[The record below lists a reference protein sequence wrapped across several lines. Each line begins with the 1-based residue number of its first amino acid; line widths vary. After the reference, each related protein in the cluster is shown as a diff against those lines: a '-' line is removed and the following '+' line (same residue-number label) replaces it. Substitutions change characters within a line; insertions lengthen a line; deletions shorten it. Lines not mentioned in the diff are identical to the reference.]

1 MRKVLFLAFTVSLVI
16 AFAQPGFAQ
25 VERMVK
31 NDVKAAGGIKVGAE
45 EDTATVDSV
54 DYENRTGT
62 LKLPD
67 GTITIFRANPEVNNF
82 DQLKVG
88 DKVLIRK

>member
-1 MRKVLFLAFTVSLVI
+1 MKRVLFLALTVSVVI

-25 VERMVK
+25 VRK
-31 NDVKAAGGIKVGAE
+31 IAGNSAPAAGGIKVEAE
-45 EDTATVDSV
+45 EGTATVDSI

-67 GTITIFRANPEVNNF
+67 GTMLTFRVSPEVRNS
-82 DQLKVG
+82 DQVKVG

>member
-1 MRKVLFLAFTVSLVI
+1 MKKALFLVLAVGMVI
-16 AFAQPGFAQ
+16 AFAEPGFAQ
-25 VERMVK
+25 VEKRAGNDAQVPGVK
-31 NDVKAAGGIKVGAE
+31 VEAE
-45 EDTATVDSV
+45 ENAATVASI

-67 GTITIFRANPEVNNF
+67 GTMVTFKAGPEVRNF
-82 DQLKVG
+82 DHVKVG

>member
-1 MRKVLFLAFTVSLVI
+1 MKKVFSLALAVGMVI
-16 AFAQPGFAQ
+16 AFAQPGFTQVQKMAVNEAQ
-25 VERMVK
+25 APDGVKMEVE
-31 NDVKAAGGIKVGAE
+31 GG
-45 EDTATVDSV
+45 TATVDSV

-67 GTITIFRANPEVNNF
+67 GTMLTFKAGPEVRNF
-82 DQLKVG
+82 DQVKAG

>member
-1 MRKVLFLAFTVSLVI
+1 MKKVFSLLLTVGVVI

-25 VERMVK
+25 VQKMAGRDAQAPGGVK
-31 NDVKAAGGIKVGAE
+31 VEME
-45 EDTATVDSV
+45 EGNATVDSV

-67 GTITIFRANPEVNNF
+67 GTMLTFKAGPEVRNF
-82 DQLKVG
+82 DQVKVG
-88 DKVLIRK
+88 DKVLIRN

>member
-1 MRKVLFLAFTVSLVI
+1 MKKVFSLVLAMGVVI

-25 VERMVK
+25 VQKMAGNDAQASGVVK
-31 NDVKAAGGIKVGAE
+31 VEAE
-45 EDTATVDSV
+45 EGTATVDSV

-67 GTITIFRANPEVNNF
+67 GTMLTFKAGPEVRNF
-82 DQLKVG
+82 DQVKAG